1 MKSSTID
8 KKLSDEDIAEA
19 FIFRNELSESQNKEA
34 IDELSDA
41 RKKIKAELSDNQKLY
56 AKVIQLRFQM
66 EDYAKSSEYNKDLSF
81 ASFLRKYIKLNYK
94 VNKHFAEDIQ
104 LAETELSSILNKG
117 RLPSKKTIVRLE
129 LHSSN
134 AIPASSWYQLLE
146 KEKLYEL
153 QTNKDLRQKEEK
165 YVKNRLIF

>member
-1 MKSSTID
+1 MKSSIID
-8 KKLSDEDIAEA
+8 NKFSDEDIAEA
-19 FIFRNELSESQNKEA
+19 FIFRNILSESQNKVA
-34 IDELSDA
+34 IIELSNA
-41 RKKIKAELSDNQKLY
+41 RKKIKAQLSDSQKLY
-56 AKVIQLRFQM
+56 AKVMQLRFQM
-66 EDYAKSSEYNKDLSF
+66 EDYTKTDEYNKDLSF

-94 VNKHFAEDIQ
+94 INKHFAEDIQ

-117 RLPSKKTIVRLE
+117 RSPSKKTIVRLE

-134 AIPASSWYQLLE
+134 AIPASIWYKVLE